1 MSIKN
6 AIERAVTQPQPQS
19 TEQADPMSEKAR
31 ERADSSLMH
40 LHVPKY
46 VRKELVLSAL
56 NSDVAVGRLAIE
68 VLKSW
73 ANAQIK
79 KREGQEH
86 LD

>member
-6 AIERAVTQPQPQS
+6 AIERAS
-19 TEQADPMSEKAR
+19 TPMTEKAR

-46 VRKELVLSAL
+46 VKQQLGLAAL
-56 NSDVAVGRLAIE
+56 HSDVTVGRLAIE

-79 KREGQEH
+79 KRQDQDQTGFH
-86 LD
+86 NID